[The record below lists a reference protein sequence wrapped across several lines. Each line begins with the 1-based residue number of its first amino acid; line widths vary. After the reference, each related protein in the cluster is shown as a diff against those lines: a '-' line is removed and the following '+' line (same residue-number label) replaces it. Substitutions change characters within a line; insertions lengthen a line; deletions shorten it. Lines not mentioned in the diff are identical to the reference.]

1 MYTQINAYQGVC
13 SDFETTANQVESV
26 WNDERGKLF
35 YEKIVHPLKS
45 TSSSLIPKME
55 TLMRQLE
62 EIKQQIDEI

>member
-1 MYTQINAYQGVC
+1 MYTQKDAYQRAC

-26 WNDERGKLF
+26 WNDERGKMF

-45 TSSSLIPKME
+45 TATSLIPKME